1 MNRDRRKRINEL
13 YQTLSEAA
21 DTLQTILDEEEEY
34 RDNIPD
40 NLHGSERYERAEES
54 CNNLDNA
61 LYSLNEVFDYLLEAI

>member
-40 NLHGSERYERAEES
+40 NLQGSERYERAEES